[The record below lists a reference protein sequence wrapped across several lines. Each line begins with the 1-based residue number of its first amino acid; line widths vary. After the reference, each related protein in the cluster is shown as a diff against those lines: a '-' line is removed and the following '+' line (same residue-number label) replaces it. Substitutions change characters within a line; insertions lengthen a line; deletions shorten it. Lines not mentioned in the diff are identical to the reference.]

1 MNSFISKDRF
11 GLFIVL
17 GYLLLCFVL
26 FIAENNQPVQV
37 PTDAKEISMLKIA
50 QVITST
56 LLFIVPVTLFCR
68 YLRPERSAFL
78 NMNTMPHLYFLITAA
93 ACIFF
98 ALPAVAGFEQWNLG
112 IHLPS
117 AFSSTESWMH
127 QKENDA
133 EKVYLAFFE
142 DKSTLGLII
151 NLLVMGLVAAL
162 SEELFFRGLLQQIFI
177 KNKINAHIAIVLT
190 AVLFSAFHLQFF
202 GFLPR
207 LFLGIVLGY
216 LYYITQN
223 LWVSIAAHFFNNAFA
238 IISVHMFTEEAA
250 PAAANSP
257 AGQEQ
262 SIGIAFI
269 LLSLVMV
276 AAQLIFL
283 QRFVNRTKLP
293 TTHKE

>member
-1 MNSFISKDRF
+1 MNSFISKDRI

-26 FIAENNQPVQV
+26 IIAENNQPVQI
-37 PTDAKEISMLKIA
+37 PSDPKEISLLKIA

-68 YLRPERSAFL
+68 YMRPERSAFL
-78 NMNTMPHLYFLITAA
+78 NMNAVPHIYFFITAA

-98 ALPAVAGFEQWNLG
+98 ALPAVAGFEQWNQA

-117 AFSSTESWMH
+117 AFSATEGWMH
-127 QKENDA
+127 QKEIDA
-133 EKVYLAFFE
+133 EKVYMAFFE
-142 DKSTLGLII
+142 DKSTYGLIV

-177 KNKINAHIAIVLT
+177 KNKINAHVAIVLT

-207 LFLGIVLGY
+207 LFLGMVLGY

-238 IISVHMFTEEAA
+238 IISVHMYSEEIA
-250 PAAANSP
+250 PAVTTP
-257 AGQEQ
+257 PVQEQ
-262 SIGIAFI
+262 GIGIGFI
-269 LLSLVMV
+269 LLSVAMV
-276 AAQLIFL
+276 VAQLIFL
-283 QRFVNRTKLP
+283 QRFINRIKMP
-293 TTHKE
+293 PAGNM